1 MELKYYVIITCLIL
15 GVFLFYKEISRI
27 NKSQLLWRLLASLLM
42 VISFALLIIPITYTI
57 RKEEPIHELNLITEG
72 ANPATFATISAQKYT
87 LDSSLLSVKKGTRI
101 KFIEDLAY
109 HLQEHPDLK
118 QVNIYGYGLK
128 EKELSVLKNYKINF
142 HASPFPSGINS
153 ASWQK
158 KINAT
163 ESLEVQGIYNNLTNQ
178 NVKLKFYG
186 MGSTLDSATI
196 KANTKVK
203 FSFNTQPK
211 QIGKAV
217 HQIIALQGNDTL
229 AVEPIPFEVVPKK
242 QFNVLMLASFPDFE
256 YKFLKKWL
264 YENQYPV
271 IFRGK
276 ISKDKYSSDF
286 LNTKATD
293 VNQIRASLLKQ
304 IDVLIMDEEEFSA
317 ITNAE
322 RSAIDAAVSEG
333 MGLVM
338 RLSNAKPNGSSQRF
352 IRIEIT
358 SATAKTLQVSS
369 IYHPLNLAELP
380 FVQTLY
386 LEPTP
391 NEQPL
396 FNASNG
402 KTVVNSGLKGIGK
415 VVVSSISSTYQW
427 ELSGEKTTYAK
438 FWSALLAN
446 AGRKENAIP
455 SYELKPSF
463 LTLAEEARLIVS
475 VDDAKIPSL
484 QFNQIELAPKQ
495 NMELPFKWDGKFWPL
510 QAGWHKLS
518 INQQP
523 ENIFVFK
530 KADWRS
536 LKNTEKLN
544 ATLNFAENQSS
555 ADLDLKK
562 VEYFTEEV
570 LSKWWFFGLFLLSAS
585 FLWYEQR
592 FLQSK

>member
-1 MELKYYVIITCLIL
+1 MEFKYYVIIACSIL
-15 GVFLFYKEISRI
+15 GVFLVYKEISRI
-27 NKSQLLWRLLASLLM
+27 NKSQLVWRLFASLVM
-42 VISFALLIIPITYTI
+42 VLSFSFLIIPITYTV

-72 ANPATFATISAQKYT
+72 IVPDSLAKLTAQKYS
-87 LDSSLLSVKKGTRI
+87 LDFSLHSAKKGASV

-109 HLQEHPDLK
+109 HLQEHPELK
-118 QVNIYGYGLK
+118 KVNIYGYGLK
-128 EKELSVLKNYKINF
+128 EKELSLLKNYKVSF
-142 HASPFPSGINS
+142 HASAFPSGINS

-158 KINAT
+158 KIKAT
-163 ESLEVQGIYNNLTNQ
+163 ENLEVQGIYNNPTNQ

-186 MGSTLDSATI
+186 MGSTLDSAII

-211 QIGKAV
+211 QMGKAV

-229 AVEPIPFEVVPKK
+229 AVESIPFEVTPKK
-242 QFNVLMLASFPDFE
+242 QFRVLMLASFPDFE

-271 IFRGK
+271 IFRSQ

-304 IDVLIMDEEEFSA
+304 IDVLIMDEDEFSA
-317 ITNAE
+317 ITTAE

-352 IRIEIT
+352 KRVEIT
-358 SATAKTLQVSS
+358 SATAKTLQVNS
-369 IYHPLNLAELP
+369 IDHQLKLAELP

-427 ELSGEKTTYAK
+427 ELSGEKTAYAK
-438 FWSALLAN
+438 FWSAILAN
-446 AGRKENAIP
+446 TGRKENATP
-455 SYELKPSF
+455 SYELIPSF

-475 VDDAKIPSL
+475 VDDSKIPSL

-510 QAGWHKLS
+510 QAGWNKLS
-518 INQQP
+518 INQQT

-530 KADWRS
+530 KADWKS

-544 ATLNFAENQSS
+544 ATLNFVENQSS

-562 VEYFTEEV
+562 VEYSGEDE
-570 LSKWWFFGLFLLSAS
+570 LSKWWFFALFLLSAS